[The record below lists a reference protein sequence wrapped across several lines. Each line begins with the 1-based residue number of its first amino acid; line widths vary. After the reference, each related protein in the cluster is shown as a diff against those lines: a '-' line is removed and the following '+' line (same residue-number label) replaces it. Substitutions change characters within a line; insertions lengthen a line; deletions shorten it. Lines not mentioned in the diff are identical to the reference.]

1 MRAAPE
7 AVTGVQ
13 GTRAV
18 QTAYMGNASRS
29 ACPCRRGKPVIMPDR
44 LLTRKGCL
52 LKLDRFRSRAKWW
65 RTAQSRHNGS
75 GTVDIEL
82 LSEQVRIERKLFS
95 FDLRE
100 NPRGRFLKITEDV
113 GGRRDTIII
122 PATGLDQVREV
133 IGRMI
138 DANQNADPGDGDG
151 SV

>member
-1 MRAAPE
+1 M
-7 AVTGVQ
+7 
-13 GTRAV
+13 
-18 QTAYMGNASRS
+18 
-29 ACPCRRGKPVIMPDR
+29 
-44 LLTRKGCL
+44 
-52 LKLDRFRSRAKWW
+52 
-65 RTAQSRHNGS
+65 
-75 GTVDIEL
+75 DIEL

-133 IGRMI
+133 IGRVI
-138 DANQNADPGDGDG
+138 DANRNAVPGDGGG